1 MEDYS
6 LDIAKIYLKKDL
18 VKTRTLDQEIK
29 AYWNG
34 MNTRVKKG
42 IYKRKGIR
50 VVWSVYEF
58 KLFWLSNSEKIQKIK
73 NAGFVPSVDRIDS
86 DGNYE
91 LTNCRIIPNHLN
103 TALGN
108 INNLQGQLKKLYALI
123 ESSTEWF
130 Q

>member
-6 LDIAKIYLKKDL
+6 LEIGKIYLNRAPKK
-18 VKTRTLDQEIK
+18 VRTKDQEIM

-34 MNTRVKKG
+34 MNSRVKRGIYKKKG
-42 IYKRKGIR
+42 IL
-50 VVWSVYEF
+50 VVWSFEEF
-58 KLFWLSNSEKIQKIK
+58 KSFWISNSDKIQKIK
-73 NAGFVPSVDRIDS
+73 NAGFVPSVDRINS

-108 INNLQGQLKKLYALI
+108 INNLQTQLKKLYALV
-123 ESSTEWF
+123 ESSKEWF
-130 Q
+130 

>member
-50 VVWSVYEF
+50 VVWSVDEF

>member
-50 VVWSVYEF
+50 VVWSFDEF
-58 KLFWLSNSEKIQKIK
+58 KSFWLSNSEKIQKIK

>member
-6 LDIAKIYLKKDL
+6 LGIAKLYLKKDS
-18 VKTRTLDQEIK
+18 VKSRTTEQEIK

-34 MNTRVKKG
+34 MNGRVKKG
-42 IYKRKGIR
+42 IYKRKGIL
-50 VVWSVYEF
+50 VIWTFAEF
-58 KLFWLSNSEKIQKIK
+58 KEFWLSNSEKIQKIK
-73 NAGFVPSVDRIDS
+73 NAGFVPSVDRINS

-91 LTNCRIIPNHLN
+91 LANCRIIPNHLN

-108 INNLQGQLKKLYALI
+108 INNLQGQLKKLYVLV
-123 ESSTEWF
+123 ESSQEWF

>member
-6 LDIAKIYLKKDL
+6 LDIAKLYLKKDS
-18 VKTRTLDQEIK
+18 VKSRTTEQEIK

-34 MNTRVKKG
+34 MNGRVKKG
-42 IYKRKGIR
+42 VYKRKGIL
-50 VVWSVYEF
+50 VVWSFSEF
-58 KLFWLSNSEKIQKIK
+58 KEFWLSNSEKIQKIK
-73 NAGFVPSVDRIDS
+73 NAGFVPSVDRINS

-123 ESSTEWF
+123 ESSREWF
-130 Q
+130 